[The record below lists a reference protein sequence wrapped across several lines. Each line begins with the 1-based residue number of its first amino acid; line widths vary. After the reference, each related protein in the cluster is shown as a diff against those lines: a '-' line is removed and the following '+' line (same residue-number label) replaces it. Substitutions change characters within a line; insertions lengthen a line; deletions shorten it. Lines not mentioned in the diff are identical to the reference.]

1 MIPADV
7 NNLRELRIKKG
18 MSLEQVA
25 EKLDI
30 SFGYVS
36 LLERGLRGM
45 SADRMV
51 EFSKLYGVTLNDIQK
66 LRQSI

>member
-25 EKLDI
+25 EKLGI

-51 EFSKLYGVTLNDIQK
+51 EFANLYGVTLNDIQK
-66 LRQSI
+66 LRQNM